1 MNCRHCN
8 AAIQKKFLDLGY
20 APASNSY
27 RSEKELR
34 TPELTIPLRLFF
46 CGDCGL
52 VQTED
57 YLRSEELFDAEY
69 AYFSSTSKLW
79 LKHAKEFAD
88 MIVTELKLD
97 KTNYVVEL
105 ASNDG
110 YLLKNFVRKGI
121 PCLGIEPTSSTADAA
136 SAIGVP
142 VLKEFFGFD
151 LACRLQASGVEADLI
166 IGNNVY
172 AHVPDINDFTRGMQ
186 KLLSPKGTITLEFP
200 HLLNL
205 IEDCLFDTVYH
216 EHYSYLS
223 LSVVCRIFSKSDL
236 KVWKVEQLET
246 HGGSLRIYGCHTSDH
261 RPIESSVKDLLLTEK
276 NKGLDSLE
284 RYDGFQTRA
293 EKIKFNLLRFLL
305 SLKDTGEKIVAYGAA
320 AKGNTLLNFAGVKT
334 DLLPVIFD
342 AAPSKQGMFAP
353 GSQIPILP
361 PEQMTDY
368 EFDYLLILPWNIHKE
383 IIREYQYLSERGV
396 RFVIAV
402 PDLVI
407 L

>member
-1 MNCRHCN
+1 MNCRHCD
-8 AAIQKKFLDLGY
+8 ATLQKKFLDLGY

-27 RSEKELR
+27 RSEQELR
-34 TPELTIPLRLFF
+34 APELTIPLRLFF
-46 CGDCGL
+46 CGECGL

-57 YLRSEELFDAEY
+57 YLGSDELFDAEY
-69 AYFSSTSKLW
+69 AYFSSTSRLW

-97 KTNYVVEL
+97 NTNYVVEL

-110 YLLKNFVRKGI
+110 YLLKNFVQKGI
-121 PCLGIEPTSSTADAA
+121 SCLGIEPTASTADAA
-136 SAIGVP
+136 KAIGVP

-151 LACRLQASGVEADLI
+151 LASRLQASGVEADLI
-166 IGNNVY
+166 IANNVY

-205 IEDCLFDTVYH
+205 IEHCLFDTVYH

-223 LSVVCRIFSKSDL
+223 LSVVCQIFSKSDL

-246 HGGSLRIYGCHTSDH
+246 HGGSLRVYGCQASNR
-261 RPIESSVKDLLLTEK
+261 RPIESSVQDVLLMEQ
-276 NKGLDSLE
+276 NKGLDSVE
-284 RYDGFQTRA
+284 VYDSFQMRA
-293 EKIKFNLLRFLL
+293 EKIKFSLLRFLL
-305 SLKDTGEKIVAYGAA
+305 SLKDSGKKIVAYGAA

-361 PEQMTDY
+361 PEQMMDY
-368 EFDYLLILPWNIHKE
+368 EFDYLLILPWNIQKE
-383 IIREYQYLSERGV
+383 IIHEYQSLSKVGV
-396 RFVIAV
+396 RFVVAV
-402 PDLVI
+402 PELMI